1 MIIEEY
7 EDDYS
12 NFFYN
17 NTNTNVGK
25 TGIFD
30 RPGLRQVYTNTLQND
45 IDEYIHVLNINKNYH
60 NKPQNISNN
69 HVQNSSE
76 SVIKKPLLPDLT
88 NVLNEKYCAF
98 NKKDS
103 DEYECNYKNERLIL
117 KDDLFNIENEDSN
130 YSFLSPESDIDA
142 NNFLLEDLDTKNS
155 LTDVSKYNSSKSQDC
170 FAQYR
175 YIVPIEKFYSY
186 IAVDSGSGRPKTA
199 KKLIESPETESTV
212 DNNLLQ
218 CQSSVEKEY
227 TYLPDDSNGG
237 SEHQETDN
245 KSMWIL
251 KVQLWIDKFKHKSK
265 LNKDLRSEARKYNC
279 SVSAKSKIKSTTLD
293 EVLTKTLKDLNQ
305 YSKFFINDQGNSI
318 RSSIALKNNV
328 QNSTNMI
335 LRQTSF
341 DDEMIKIHHHHYLFL
356 RFLSPINC
364 SLCLRYIKE
373 NNLEDELKNSRYFH
387 VYDCLEKEIE
397 SMQQGNNISEEKIY
411 ESSLFNFWHGIKR
424 EISFKLKRND
434 SKSMKT
440 IGSLKLTEI
449 DNGKPK
455 SRYDEA
461 IVTKACYYRPIRW
474 KSIDNIELKR
484 LVKRILINFQSLD
497 VVKNNIT
504 KYPMLKDRSNQTRSK
519 SIILQVTNESYNKRL
534 NLWNLWFWR
543 SLSNGHWDTA
553 GDCDIKCNKC
563 QRKILSSM
571 ETILFRDQYNMF
583 KDRLCVECISTV
595 LESKVYM
602 AKCNRTTVSAERG
615 SYTELSLAN
624 EESHLEDEQYFEVN
638 GFHDVVDL
646 IAE

>member
-30 RPGLRQVYTNTLQND
+30 RPGLRQVFTNTLQND

-60 NKPQNISNN
+60 NKRQNISNN
-69 HVQNSSE
+69 HVQNSCE

-88 NVLNEKYCAF
+88 NVLNKKYCAF

-103 DEYECNYKNERLIL
+103 DEYECIYKNERLIL

-251 KVQLWIDKFKHKSK
+251 KVQLWIDKFKHKRK

-293 EVLTKTLKDLNQ
+293 EVLTKTFKDLNQ

-356 RFLSPINC
+356 SFLSPINC

-397 SMQQGNNISEEKIY
+397 SMQQGDNISEEKIY

-449 DNGKPK
+449 DNCKPK

-534 NLWNLWFWR
+534 HLWNLWFWR

>member
-17 NTNTNVGK
+17 NTNTNVGR

-30 RPGLRQVYTNTLQND
+30 RPGLKHVYTNTLQND
-45 IDEYIHVLNINKNYH
+45 VDEYIHVLNINKNYH
-60 NKPQNISNN
+60 NKSQNISNH

-76 SVIKKPLLPDLT
+76 SVIKKPLLSDLT
-88 NVLNEKYCAF
+88 NVLNKKYCAF
-98 NKKDS
+98 NNVDN
-103 DEYECNYKNERLIL
+103 DEYKSIFKNERLIL

-142 NNFLLEDLDTKNS
+142 SKLFLEDLDTKKS
-155 LTDVSKYNSSKSQDC
+155 LTDVSKYNSSKDQDC

-186 IAVDSGSGRPKTA
+186 IDAESGSGRPKTA
-199 KKLIESPETESTV
+199 KKLIESPETESTL
-212 DNNLLQ
+212 DNYLVQ
-218 CQSSVEKEY
+218 CESSVEKEY
-227 TYLPDDSNGG
+227 THLPDDSNGG

-265 LNKDLRSEARKYNC
+265 LNKNLRSGATKYKC
-279 SVSAKSKIKSTTLD
+279 SVSTKSRNTSTNMD
-293 EVLTKTLKDLNQ
+293 DVFTKTFTNLNQ
-305 YSKFFINDQGNSI
+305 YSKFFINDQRNSI
-318 RSSIALKNNV
+318 RSSIALENNV

-364 SLCLRYIKE
+364 SLCLRYIRE
-373 NNLEDELKNSRYFH
+373 NNLEDELKNSRYFC

-397 SMQQGNNISEEKIY
+397 NMQQSDDMSEEKIY

-434 SKSMKT
+434 SKSIKT
-440 IGSLKLTEI
+440 IGSLKVTKI
-449 DNGKPK
+449 DNGMSESK
-455 SRYDEA
+455 DVEA
-461 IVTKACYYRPIRW
+461 IVTKTCYYRPL
-474 KSIDNIELKR
+474 KCKAIDNIELNR
-484 LVKRILINFQSLD
+484 IVKRILINFQSLD

-504 KYPMLKDRSNQTRSK
+504 KYPMLKDKSNQTRSK
-519 SIILQVTNESYNKRL
+519 SIILQITNERYNKRL
-534 NLWNLWFWR
+534 HLWNLWFWR
-543 SLSNGHWDTA
+543 SFSNGYWDMA
-553 GDCDIKCNKC
+553 GDCDIECNKC

-571 ETILFRDQYNMF
+571 ETILYRDQYNMF
-583 KDRLCVECISTV
+583 RDRLCAECMSRV
-595 LESKVYM
+595 LESKVCM
-602 AKCNRTTVSAERG
+602 ARFNRPTVSVERV
-615 SYTELSLAN
+615 SHTELALAN
-624 EESHLEDEQYFEVN
+624 EESHLEDEQYFEIN
-638 GFHDVVDL
+638 GFNDVVDL